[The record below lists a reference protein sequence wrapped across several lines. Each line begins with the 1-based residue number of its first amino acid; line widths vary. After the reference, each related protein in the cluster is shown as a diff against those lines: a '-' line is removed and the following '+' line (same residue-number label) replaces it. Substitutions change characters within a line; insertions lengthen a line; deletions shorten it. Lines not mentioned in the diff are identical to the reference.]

1 VLPGTTITNIANIYF
16 DFNPPI
22 ITEPSVLVAEFSTGV
37 HERPSA
43 ILQVRPNP
51 TDGNVTVQ
59 LDIDAFKGGALRVLA
74 SDGRVLLMQRITA
87 PWMELDLAG
96 LGQGIY
102 LIECAAID
110 GSRATARLVRQ

>member
-1 VLPGTTITNIANIYF
+1 
-16 DFNPPI
+16 
-22 ITEPSVLVAEFSTGV
+22 
-37 HERPSA
+37 
-43 ILQVRPNP
+43 
-51 TDGNVTVQ
+51 
-59 LDIDAFKGGALRVLA
+59 
-74 SDGRVLLMQRITA
+74 VLLMQRITA